1 MTRSKAKSEPGL
13 KPEYENRRIIS
24 HAAGAAV
31 SHAEPKD
38 TLANLDRARQA
49 TTEYQDV
56 RLAREDGYTT
66 LQARDG

>member
-1 MTRSKAKSEPGL
+1 M
-13 KPEYENRRIIS
+13 IS

-49 TTEYQDV
+49 TTKYQDV